1 VENDNTIG
9 QDVKTE
15 VTNEEGVKDTS
26 VDNDNTK
33 TENNIPYARFKDVND
48 KLKTA
53 LNKIES
59 FEANQEKTRMK
70 KMEEDGKLKELLAEK
85 DKQIESMTPQVEEL
99 VGLKAQR
106 RESLISKLPED
117 MKEDEDILAMSNTQ
131 IEKVL
136 TKMESVKPAS
146 VDTST
151 PSRGMAHVDTNIKN
165 LSTDEMRS
173 NWSDIL
179 KKHSN

>member
-1 VENDNTIG
+1 
-9 QDVKTE
+9 
-15 VTNEEGVKDTS
+15 
-26 VDNDNTK
+26 
-33 TENNIPYARFKDVND
+33 
-48 KLKTA
+48 
-53 LNKIES
+53 
-59 FEANQEKTRMK
+59 
-70 KMEEDGKLKELLAEK
+70 
-85 DKQIESMTPQVEEL
+85 
-99 VGLKAQR
+99 
-106 RESLISKLPED
+106 

-165 LSTDEMRS
+165 LSTDEMRN

-179 KKHSN
+179 KKHST